1 VCKFLLLSTF
11 FYCPLPYRCSGVS
24 VAKHASHVC
33 FWNRI
38 DIFHPSG
45 GSKSAV
51 LGDAVGKG
59 AKSQRK
65 ESADREVNG
74 IFAKGEVLVVVAQ
87 HLSRM
92 APNYLTCINCC
103 FTHKYFCFQQN
114 SFTQKNCF
122 RICRQDLQRLN
133 ISSRPYVRACVWL
146 LVQAV
151 TNRSELSHYKT
162 LLREKLFNDKI
173 L

>member
-1 VCKFLLLSTF
+1 MVYQNRLETANIFIVAIRASRNSEWFSIISDIVFEVNIVVEQIQVYFNDFFVVCKFLLLSTF

-65 ESADREVNG
+65 ESADQERSTV
-74 IFAKGEVLVVVAQ
+74 F
-87 HLSRM
+87 
-92 APNYLTCINCC
+92 
-103 FTHKYFCFQQN
+103 
-114 SFTQKNCF
+114 
-122 RICRQDLQRLN
+122 LQRA
-133 ISSRPYVRACVWL
+133 RC
-146 LVQAV
+146 
-151 TNRSELSHYKT
+151 
-162 LLREKLFNDKI
+162 LF
-173 L
+173 